1 MKKSIIIGLSVCVAL
16 SMSVS
21 SAFAQVSVTPQ
32 TKVKDRVMPTRG
44 MGATTRVENHIDNLK
59 ARAEKELTRRLNA
72 LNKLATSLQNVKRLS
87 ADQKTTMIAD
97 VQTQITSLTALQT
110 KINQDTDE
118 ATLKADVQSIV
129 KSYRIYALYMPKIE
143 ILVAADKIL
152 STNDTL
158 TTLATVLQ
166 TQITSAQTKG
176 QDVTALNALLADM
189 QAKIADA
196 KTQSQNAITTVTP
209 LTPDGYPANKT
220 SLTSARDM
228 LKVARSD
235 SRAALADAKKIIK
248 SLVKTTVTTTPS
260 VTP

>member
-21 SAFAQVSVTPQ
+21 STFAQVSVTPQ
-32 TKVKDRVMPTRG
+32 AKVKDRVMPTRG
-44 MGATTRVENHIDNLK
+44 MGATTKAENHIENLK
-59 ARAEKELTRRLNA
+59 TRAQKELTRRLA
-72 LNKLATSLQNVKRLS
+72 SLNKLATSLPNVKRLS
-87 ADQKTTMIAD
+87 ADQKAAMIAD

-129 KSYRIYALYMPKIE
+129 SSYRIYGLYMPKIE
-143 ILVAADKIL
+143 ILVSADKIL
-152 STNDTL
+152 TTNDAL
-158 TTLATVLQ
+158 ATLAATLQ
-166 TQITSAQTKG
+166 TQITAAQSKG
-176 QDVTALNALLADM
+176 QDVTSLNVTLSDM

-196 KTQSQNAITTVTP
+196 KTQSHNAITTVTP

-228 LKVARSD
+228 LKVARND
-235 SRAALADAKKIIK
+235 SVTALADAKKIIK
-248 SLVKTTVTTTPS
+248 SLVKSTVATTPA